1 MSTIINISNK
11 IKLQTAPSNDSD
23 YLAFVTAASITDST
37 QKSAIANLIT
47 DLKTAGVWTKMKAIY
62 PIVGGTAHSH
72 KFNLKDPRDLNAA
85 FRLQF
90 TSGWTH
96 SANGATSNGISA
108 YADTNLNLL
117 SNYGTLFDNHFSIY
131 YRTSNVRNEKIGASG
146 SSILNGMSAHI
157 SYGNLNTYNDN
168 MGRTSVSNS
177 SYGTAAAYHLSSILS
192 TSQKLY
198 RNAVLKINGNTVISS
213 TYPSANFYLG
223 AYNNNNVAPNFFS
236 NREMALSTIGD
247 GLTDTESSDL
257 YTAVQAFQTTLG
269 RQV

>member
-11 IKLQTAPSNDSD
+11 IKLETSPSNDLD
-23 YLAFVTAASITDST
+23 YLAFVAAAYITDST
-37 QKSAIANLIT
+37 QKSAIANLVT

-96 SANGATSNGISA
+96 SANGATPNGVSA

-131 YRTSNVRNEKIGASG
+131 YRTSNVRGEKIGASG
-146 SSILNGMSAHI
+146 SDYKAGMSASI
-157 SYGNLNTYNDN
+157 SYSNLNTYNDN
-168 MGRTSVSNS
+168 MGRTAVSNS
-177 SYGTAAAYHLSSILS
+177 SYGTSDAYHLSSILS

-198 RNAVLKINGNTVISS
+198 RNAVLKINGNTISS
-213 TYPSANFYLG
+213 LTYPSANFFLG
-223 AYNNNNVAPNFFS
+223 AYNDNNVTPFFFS
-236 NREMALSTIGD
+236 DREISIATIGD

-257 YTAVQAFQTTLG
+257 YDAVQAFQTTLS